1 LFWFLITAK
10 LIPKYTFI
18 DIAFVR
24 WKGKMVQK
32 NLEDLLKEL
41 VEVDK
46 EIERRIKDLKELMFH
61 NGNWE
66 RYIV

>member
-1 LFWFLITAK
+1 
-10 LIPKYTFI
+10 
-18 DIAFVR
+18 
-24 WKGKMVQK
+24 MVQK

-61 NGNWE
+61 NGDWE

>member
-1 LFWFLITAK
+1 
-10 LIPKYTFI
+10 
-18 DIAFVR
+18 
-24 WKGKMVQK
+24 MVQK

-46 EIERRIKDLKELMFH
+46 EIERRIKDLKELMFR
-61 NGNWE
+61 NGDWE

>member
-1 LFWFLITAK
+1 
-10 LIPKYTFI
+10 
-18 DIAFVR
+18 
-24 WKGKMVQK
+24 MVQK

-46 EIERRIKDLKELMFH
+46 EIELRIRELKELMVH
-61 NGNWE
+61 NGDWE

>member
-1 LFWFLITAK
+1 
-10 LIPKYTFI
+10 
-18 DIAFVR
+18 
-24 WKGKMVQK
+24 MVQK

-46 EIERRIKDLKELMFH
+46 EIERRIKDLKELMFR
-61 NGNWE
+61 NGDLE

>member
-1 LFWFLITAK
+1 MA
-10 LIPKYTFI
+10 
-18 DIAFVR
+18 
-24 WKGKMVQK
+24 QK

-46 EIERRIKDLKELMFH
+46 EIERRIKDLEELMFH
-61 NGNWE
+61 NGDWE